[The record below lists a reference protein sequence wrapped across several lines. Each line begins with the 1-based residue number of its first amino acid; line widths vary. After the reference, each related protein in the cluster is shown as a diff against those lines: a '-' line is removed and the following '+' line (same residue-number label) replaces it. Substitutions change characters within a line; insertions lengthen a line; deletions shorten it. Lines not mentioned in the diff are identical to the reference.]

1 MKTFKGTDKD
11 MKCRGF
17 QFEPGVEY
25 EMDGRIN
32 VCDRGFHG
40 CERPLDVINYYPP
53 ATSRYFEV
61 EQDGILDRGSDDSK
75 VASSRI
81 KLGAEIDIPG
91 LVKAQVEYVKA
102 HTTTEHTDP
111 KQATA
116 GYRGAA
122 TAGYSGAATAG
133 DFGAATSRGAADV
146 GRNGIACV
154 RGQKVKVKGGLG
166 ALLIIGVENDDGNIK
181 YHRTVVVD
189 GEKVKPDTWY
199 TLDGRKLVEDEPDQ

>member
-116 GYRGAA
+116 G
-122 TAGYSGAATAG
+122 